1 MCDATDY
8 VRITREPA
16 SIDGQENIRRIVV
29 GGEDDRGRLV
39 DTSRLY
45 GLQIRR
51 IADHHLVGT
60 VRKGIANGLIAI
72 EHRHASA
79 PLAQRLGH
87 RTPDATSPDHE
98 HRRINLVI
106 DHEERIEFRD
116 LLFGADND
124 GHAVFGQNSFG
135 SRRLKV
141 PTLPHPHHVKPRELS
156 QIRVANSTSHERSS
170 VDRELRDNEIFE
182 AADSMC

>member
-1 MCDATDY
+1 MGDATDY
-8 VRITREPA
+8 VRIAREPA
-16 SIDGQENIRRIVV
+16 RIDGQKNIRCIVV
-29 GGEDDRGRLV
+29 CGEDDRGRLV
-39 DTSRLY
+39 DTSRFY
-45 GLQIRR
+45 GLQIGR

-60 VRKGIANGLIAI
+60 IRKGIANGLIAV
-72 EHRHASA
+72 EHRHPSA
-79 PLAQRLGH
+79 PLAQCLGH
-87 RTPDATSPDHE
+87 RTPDTTAADHE
-98 HRRINLVI
+98 HRRIDLVI

-116 LLFGADND
+116 LLFGADNN

-141 PTLPHPHHVKPRELS
+141 PTLPHPYHVKPRELS

-170 VDRELRDNEIFE
+170 VDRELRDNQIFE